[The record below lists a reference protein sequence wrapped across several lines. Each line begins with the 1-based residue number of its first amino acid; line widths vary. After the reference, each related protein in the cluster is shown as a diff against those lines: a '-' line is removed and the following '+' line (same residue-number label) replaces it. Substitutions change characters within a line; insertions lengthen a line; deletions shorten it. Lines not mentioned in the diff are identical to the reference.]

1 MREVQS
7 SVNKLTRILPGNYF
21 MQNILIAWV
30 SELFTRQGLEF
41 ILFGKNS
48 RVETRPSARGSPLV
62 QKAPQILV
70 LHLKQEKTVL
80 LSIAEHGA
88 IIPYLPIYFMRVCVC
103 VCVYKCVCVCVDLC
117 VWPNYFISQVAK
129 RLCQWRGLLSLISIF
144 RRNTSRAFSLKKGFR
159 RNFCF
164 HFVEGGHQNE

>member
-1 MREVQS
+1 
-7 SVNKLTRILPGNYF
+7 
-21 MQNILIAWV
+21 V

-62 QKAPQILV
+62 QRPPQVLV

-103 VCVYKCVCVCVDLC
+103 VCVYVRVCVCVYKCVCVCVWIFVC
-117 VWPNYFISQVAK
+117 GQTT
-129 RLCQWRGLLSLISIF
+129 LSLKLQSVCV
-144 RRNTSRAFSLKKGFR
+144 NGEAS
-159 RNFCF
+159 
-164 HFVEGGHQNE
+164 